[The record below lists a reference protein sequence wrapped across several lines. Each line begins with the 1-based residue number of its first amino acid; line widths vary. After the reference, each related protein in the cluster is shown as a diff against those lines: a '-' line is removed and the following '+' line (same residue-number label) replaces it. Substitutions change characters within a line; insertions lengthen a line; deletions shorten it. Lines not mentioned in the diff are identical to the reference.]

1 MNNPLTTLCLTI
13 GGFFGLLAA
22 LMAYLITY
30 GEYVHHYQGK
40 KEPRELA
47 LEAAVF
53 TFIFFF
59 LLTLVGGYIIVK
71 YIE

>member
-1 MNNPLTTLCLTI
+1 
-13 GGFFGLLAA
+13 
-22 LMAYLITY
+22 
-30 GEYVHHYQGK
+30 
-40 KEPRELA
+40 

-71 YIE
+71 YIEWVGTRFV